1 MSVNVTDMTDEFRA
15 RMQACDL
22 QIIENENDSM
32 PIEIENPSF
41 VLKLDDDKE
50 IIGMYDSNSGERYEL
65 ISCQTTKVMIRYPDS
80 EPLNW
85 GNTAT
90 LMFGSS
96 SKGTCKYLKIKPAEN
111 FWVVLQKFLISNS
124 EVVVLTGKIRN
135 NDVPSSWSDKIS
147 IKLYES
153 DEECPFF

>member
-65 ISCQTTKVMIRYPDS
+65 ISCQTTKVMIPNNPSINRTM
-80 EPLNW
+80 LK
-85 GNTAT
+85 T
-90 LMFGSS
+90 LR
-96 SKGTCKYLKIKPAEN
+96 A
-111 FWVVLQKFLISNS
+111 
-124 EVVVLTGKIRN
+124 
-135 NDVPSSWSDKIS
+135 
-147 IKLYES
+147 
-153 DEECPFF
+153 